1 MVSKYRSCVL
11 ILSLLF
17 FTTVSSASIEKS
29 QTREL
34 SSGGILL
41 GISLLSLEF
50 VGIPLLDIK
59 YNYRD
64 FPKLDNP
71 LHYIKEKEPF
81 IQDELWHFVGAS
93 AFTELNYLL
102 LQNCFAIERP
112 YLLSGLMTLT
122 FWSGMECLDALSGSG
137 FSVRDELGNVLGV
150 TFSLIKIR
158 YPGFPFKVRIGVR
171 NFRTFTKSVEKAIT
185 GSIHHQLGSQYNFMK
200 VELICRLPDTYL
212 YAGAAVTRT
221 DDRKDLYG
229 VTIGLDAL
237 DFLNDI
243 NEGWWNKPLGF
254 VTRHFSTGISFTW
267 WLK

>member
-1 MVSKYRSCVL
+1 MVLMHCCRWL
-11 ILSLLF
+11 IISLV
-17 FTTVSSASIEKS
+17 FTTVCSASIETPEKKEPS
-29 QTREL
+29 TGSVL
-34 SSGGILL
+34 F
-41 GISLLSLEF
+41 GISVIGLEF
-50 VGIPLLDIK
+50 AGLPLLDIK
-59 YNYRD
+59 YNYRK

-71 LHYIKEKEPF
+71 FHYIEEREPF

-93 AFTELNYLL
+93 AFTEINYRL
-102 LQNCFAIERP
+102 LQNCFGMENP
-112 YLLSGLMTLT
+112 YLLSGLMTFT
-122 FWSGMECLDALSGSG
+122 FWTGMECLDALSGSG

-171 NFRTFTKSVEKAIT
+171 NFRTFTKSVEKAVT

-221 DDRKDLYG
+221 ENKKDLYG
-229 VTIGLDAL
+229 VTVGLDAL

-243 NEGWWNKPLGF
+243 NEGWWNQPLGF